1 MELKDFTRA
10 IFEKPEE
17 YKQITSSEKS
27 KFFFMTQRFMSIA
40 FPIQAQAF
48 NHIRIPQAETMD
60 YWQESMSKLYKKT
73 PGWIYTKTKKTER
86 KKKADRP
93 SEEAI
98 NYYLDRMKMSK
109 RELEEAVN
117 LFGDEAYEPV
127 RRIET
132 IMNEK

>member
-1 MELKDFTRA
+1 MELKDFIKTL
-10 IFEKPEE
+10 FERPEE
-17 YKQITSSEKS
+17 YKDVTTSEKA
-27 KFFFMTQRFMSIA
+27 KFFFMTQRFCSIA

-48 NHIRIPQAETMD
+48 NHIRIPQSETMD

-73 PGWIYTKTKKTER
+73 PGWIYTKTKKTDK

-93 SEEAI
+93 SDEAI
-98 NYYLDRMKMSK
+98 EYYLFRMKMSK
-109 RELEEAVN
+109 RELEEAIN
-117 LFGDEAYEPV
+117 LFGDKALEPI